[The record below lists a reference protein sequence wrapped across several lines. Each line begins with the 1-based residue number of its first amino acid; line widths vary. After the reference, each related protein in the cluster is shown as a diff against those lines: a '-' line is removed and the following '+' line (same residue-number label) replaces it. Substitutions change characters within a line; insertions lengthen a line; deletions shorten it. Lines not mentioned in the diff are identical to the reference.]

1 MNVGSCEGCYLYNLY
16 SDIVNYACYFVDAD
30 CTSACPC
37 TTCLVKPM
45 CTNSSDMATCD
56 LRMEDLYKVS
66 KEREDDNAK
75 ALRTVQR
82 MHNY

>member
-1 MNVGSCEGCYLYNLY
+1 MNVGSCEGCYLYDLY

-30 CTSACPC
+30 RISACPC

-45 CTNSSDMATCD
+45 CSGGAEMANCD
-56 LRMEDLYKVS
+56 LRMGNLCRVS

-75 ALRTVQR
+75 ALKTVQR
-82 MHNY
+82 MHNH